1 MSNRGE
7 SKIVEVGYS
16 LKISIFIIFN
26 QPSIPIVTFS
36 KSIDVCT

>member
-16 LKISIFIIFN
+16 LKFSIFYYF
-26 QPSIPIVTFS
+26 QST
-36 KSIDVCT
+36 IDSNSYI